1 MKRES
6 LTKRYN
12 AFCEEARD
20 LLDRSGLT
28 DSTRAPV
35 ITGKA
40 FYEACVALAT
50 IHFPEDKEV
59 NGIGPRGL
67 LWGMFD
73 AVKPSHVGGKDPDP
87 VSGAKSV
94 AVVLERIMKN
104 RPPLDIEKPVDPDST
119 GSLLDKE
126 RKRRRSGATRVFLV
140 HGHDGAAKHEV
151 ARFCEHLGLQPIV
164 LHEQAN
170 EGRTIIEKFEGH
182 ANVDFAIVLLTTD
195 DIGYPRNRPE

>member
-87 VSGAKSV
+87 VSGAKS
-94 AVVLERIMKN
+94 AETRTFGSGSHFK
-104 RPPLDIEKPVDPDST
+104 RKP
-119 GSLLDKE
+119 
-126 RKRRRSGATRVFLV
+126 
-140 HGHDGAAKHEV
+140 
-151 ARFCEHLGLQPIV
+151 
-164 LHEQAN
+164 
-170 EGRTIIEKFEGH
+170 
-182 ANVDFAIVLLTTD
+182 
-195 DIGYPRNRPE
+195 